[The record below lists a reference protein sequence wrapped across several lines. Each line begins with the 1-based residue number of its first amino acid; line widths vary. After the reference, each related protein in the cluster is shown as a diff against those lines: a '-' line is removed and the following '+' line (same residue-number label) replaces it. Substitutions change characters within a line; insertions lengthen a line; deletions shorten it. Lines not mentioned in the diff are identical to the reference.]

1 MADEESGGLNLPE
14 PLGIDS
20 SLPTGNVDLS
30 APQFDLQVP
39 IASMDAFQKAVD
51 QGGTYPNGFSNT
63 LNGAPS
69 GGDSDLR
76 SQVVAFGKKFLG
88 MPYKWGGTSPS
99 TSFDCSGL
107 MQYITGKFGL
117 SIPRISYQQA
127 NSGKRVAVANLRAGD
142 LIAWDNSSRNPGA
155 DHIAMYVGN
164 GSILEAAR
172 TGTDIRIRKLSK
184 REMANGIGVALKYP
198 GER

>member
-1 MADEESGGLNLPE
+1 MADQESGGLKLPE

-30 APQFDLQVP
+30 APQFDLQIPV
-39 IASMDAFQKAVD
+39 ASSDAFQRAME
-51 QGGTYPNGFSNT
+51 QGGTMPDGFSNA

-76 SQVVAFGKKFLG
+76 SRVVAYGKQFLG
-88 MPYKWGGTSPS
+88 MPYKWGGANPK

-107 MQYITGKFGL
+107 VQYVTGKFGL
-117 SIPRISYQQA
+117 HLPRISYAQA
-127 NSGKRVAVANLRAGD
+127 NSGRRTSIANLRPGD
-142 LIAWDNSSRNPGA
+142 LVAWDNSSRNNGA
-155 DHIAMYVGN
+155 DHIAIYVGK
-164 GSILEAAR
+164 GMILEAAR
-172 TGTDIRIRKLSK
+172 TGTNIRIRKLGK
-184 REMANGIGVALKYP
+184 REGAWGVAIKYP